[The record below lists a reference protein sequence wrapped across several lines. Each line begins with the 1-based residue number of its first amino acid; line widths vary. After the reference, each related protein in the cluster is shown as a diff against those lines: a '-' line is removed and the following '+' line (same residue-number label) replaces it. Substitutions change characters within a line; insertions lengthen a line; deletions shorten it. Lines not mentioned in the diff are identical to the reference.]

1 MRKKGFT
8 YTEVLITLAV
18 LAALFVPMMQLFSH
32 TLANSSMTG
41 ETITALNLAKW
52 QMERVKNLD
61 YTTERFKQIGST
73 YYPPVEEPPIELNG
87 RRWRIYT
94 DIAAASEPLKV
105 EVSVFNVSN
114 GKAPASE
121 DGGARPEGRPVVEL
135 VTLLEDMTWVKGS
148 PGSR

>member
-1 MRKKGFT
+1 MKARKGFT

-32 TLANSSMTG
+32 TLASSTMTG

-61 YTTERFKQIGST
+61 FTTKRFKEIGST

-87 RRWRIYT
+87 RKWRIYT
-94 DIAAASEPLKV
+94 DIDAASEPLKV
-105 EVSVFNVSN
+105 KVSVFLD
-114 GKAPASE
+114 GRL
-121 DGGARPEGRPVVEL
+121 DGGPVVDL
-135 VTLLEDMTWVKGS
+135 VTLLEDMTWIKGS
-148 PGSR
+148 PDSR

>member
-1 MRKKGFT
+1 MKARKGFT

-32 TLANSSMTG
+32 TLASSSMTG

-61 YTTERFKQIGST
+61 LTTGRFKEIGST

-94 DIAAASEPLKV
+94 DISAASEPLKV
-105 EVSVFNVSN
+105 EVSVFL
-114 GKAPASE
+114 
-121 DGGARPEGRPVVEL
+121 DGRLDGDPVVEL
-135 VTLLEDMTWVKGS
+135 VTLLEDMTWIKGS
-148 PGSR
+148 PDSR

>member
-1 MRKKGFT
+1 MKARNGFT

-32 TLANSSMTG
+32 TLASSSMTG

-61 YTTERFKQIGST
+61 FTTKQFREIGST
-73 YYPPVEEPPIELNG
+73 YYPPAEDPPIDLNG

-94 DIAAASEPLKV
+94 DIDTASEPLKV
-105 EVSVFNVSN
+105 KVSVFNVN
-114 GKAPASE
+114 NDKA
-121 DGGARPEGRPVVEL
+121 PVVEL
-135 VTLLEDMTWVKGS
+135 VTLLEDMTWIKGS
-148 PGSR
+148 PDSR

>member
-1 MRKKGFT
+1 MRTRKGFT

-32 TLANSSMTG
+32 TLASSSMTG

-61 YTTERFKQIGST
+61 LTTERFKEAGSS
-73 YYPPVEEPPIELNG
+73 YYPPLGEPPIELNG

-94 DIAAASEPLKV
+94 DIGAASEPLKV
-105 EVSVFNVSN
+105 EVSVFFD
-114 GKAPASE
+114 GRLSE
-121 DGGARPEGRPVVEL
+121 KPVVEL

-148 PGSR
+148 PASR

>member
-1 MRKKGFT
+1 MKKRGFT
-8 YTEVLITLAV
+8 YTEILITLAV

-94 DIAAASEPLKV
+94 DIAAASEPLRV
-105 EVSVFNVSN
+105 EISVFFD
-114 GKAPASE
+114 GKLNE
-121 DGGARPEGRPVVEL
+121 KPVVEL

-148 PGSR
+148 PDSR